1 MAMQTASAITDAV
14 DASYPVLKALKPDPG
29 FPSFSSKLVKTI
41 LTADATKLG
50 AAADAGLDVFLS
62 LPDSQISATTNAIK
76 AASSFGDK
84 IADLAGETA
93 ASRAVPEAFV
103 AADVQHIVGLQRK
116 LFAASVL
123 LAGVYLFA
131 EPLVRGF
138 AALVGAACFGFVAAA
153 VAGVKPPSLSKIKGP
168 LHLLF
173 PDQALFA
180 PPKKDAI
187 APPSF

>member
-1 MAMQTASAITDAV
+1 MTRIVGSQKRIIMNLIMNLINGTGKPQQMVQS
-14 DASYPVLKALKPDPG
+14 SYARKPSLG
-29 FPSFSSKLVKTI
+29 PS
-41 LTADATKLG
+41 
-50 AAADAGLDVFLS
+50 
-62 LPDSQISATTNAIK
+62 
-76 AASSFGDK
+76 
-84 IADLAGETA
+84 ETA

-173 PDQALFA
+173 LDQALFA
-180 PPKKDAI
+180 PPKKDAV